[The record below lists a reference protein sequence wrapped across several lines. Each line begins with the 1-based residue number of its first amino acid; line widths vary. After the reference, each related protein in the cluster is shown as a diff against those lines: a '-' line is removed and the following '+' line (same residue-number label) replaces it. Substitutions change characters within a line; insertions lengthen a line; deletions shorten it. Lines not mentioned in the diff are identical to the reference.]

1 MRASPAA
8 SLNRSPDARFD
19 PHQGAT
25 RGAWLRT
32 LGFDEEVD
40 VEFKTL
46 LVALDADPT
55 SDARLALAC
64 RMAQALKARLVGAAA
79 GETIPPALADPYLGG
94 GLSAETLETFRGLV
108 DEELETLKS
117 RFKAVAAAHVV
128 EAVWRGRPGPPVDIL
143 VEEAASAD
151 LILAG
156 RRSRLCDARAA
167 DPGDL
172 IVRAGRPVLVVPPAP
187 SGEVIGGRTLVAWS
201 RSREA
206 RLAIVGALPLLR
218 LAREVK
224 LVTVTSEPATAG
236 VDQAL
241 AAQVAWLRSHGVVAS
256 ATSQASLQETGDELL
271 DFAAEMGADLL
282 VAGGYGHSRMQ
293 EWIMGGVTR
302 TLLSHGNTC
311 VLFAH

>member
-1 MRASPAA
+1 M
-8 SLNRSPDARFD
+8 
-19 PHQGAT
+19 
-25 RGAWLRT
+25 
-32 LGFDEEVD
+32 
-40 VEFKTL
+40 EFKTL
-46 LVALDADPT
+46 LVTVDADAA
-55 SDARLALAC
+55 SDARLRLAC
-64 RMAQALKARLVGAAA
+64 RMAQALKARLIGVAA

-94 GLSAETLETFRGLV
+94 GLSTGTLETFRSLV
-108 DEELETLKS
+108 NEELEVLRS
-117 RFKAVAAAHVV
+117 RFEATAAAHVV
-128 EAVWRGRPGPPVDIL
+128 EGVWRGRPGPPVDVVI
-143 VEEAASAD
+143 EEAACAD
-151 LILAG
+151 LILTG
-156 RRSRLCDARAA
+156 RRTPLCDARAA

-206 RLAIVGALPLLR
+206 RLAIAGALPLLR

-241 AAQVAWLRSHGVVAS
+241 EAQVDWLRSHGVVAA
-256 ATSQASLQETGDELL
+256 ATSKASLQETGDELL
-271 DFAAEMGADLL
+271 DLAAEMGADLL

-302 TLLSHGNTC
+302 TLLSHGKLS